1 MEGVTAD
8 CGHRDLADR
17 LAVHVDEV
25 RACIRAA
32 MGSTLD
38 LRRVIGHVRQLLKG
52 RTTSGA
58 ERLQPLRGM
67 SLEPG
72 DHRRPTNIATE
83 AIE

>member
-1 MEGVTAD
+1 
-8 CGHRDLADR
+8 
-17 LAVHVDEV
+17 
-25 RACIRAA
+25 

-52 RTTSGA
+52 RRTSGA
-58 ERLQPLRGM
+58 ERLEPLRGM
-67 SLEPG
+67 WLEPG